1 MDGGHTIGKDIGIS
15 GYSGGHKFWYY
26 HLFLG
31 VLSTVWK
38 FQEFSAT
45 QILREINFG
54 ECNSAQTAV
63 FPILGALK
71 SEFC

>member
-1 MDGGHTIGKDIGIS
+1 MDGGHTIGKDTGIC

-54 ECNSAQTAV
+54 YLKPQKTT
-63 FPILGALK
+63 ILTILAALNLDIL
-71 SEFC
+71 